1 MGRRLFLFA
10 AYTPSGDVGDALL
23 WYLRALAALGDVV
36 FCDDA
41 PLGPGEE
48 ERLMPFVLHCEAL
61 KHGEYDFGSYK
72 RDFVWAS
79 ANLKLEEY
87 DFVYLVNDSVFGPLS
102 DLKPLLEGLEAGPHG
117 AFGLVYKPGRHGSHL
132 QSWFVGLH
140 REVFL
145 SGYFREFLLGVR
157 PAGGKGTVCELY
169 ETGLSRL
176 LVSHGVELGY
186 VFTAP
191 HKTIYNNPGRLVRQ
205 GLPFIK
211 KSAFTRHNGCLG
223 REIAGILRD
232 CPSEASEAILSEAAE
247 LWGKDFAHRLT
258 TMTWS
263 QSKLLY
269 FKYLLGKFRN

>member
-1 MGRRLFLFA
+1 MSRRLFLFA
-10 AYTPSGDVGDALL
+10 AYTPSGSVGDALL

-48 ERLMPFVLHCEAL
+48 ERLKPFVLHCEAL

-102 DLKPLLEGLEAGPHG
+102 DLKPLLEGLEAGQHG
-117 AFGLVYKPGRHGSHL
+117 AFGLVYKPGRHGSHI
-132 QSWFVGLH
+132 QSWFVGLG

-145 SGYFREFLLGVR
+145 SGYFREFILSVGGVR
-157 PAGGKGTVCELY
+157 EKGAVCNLY

-176 LVSHGVELGY
+176 LVSHGVELDY
-186 VFTAP
+186 AFTAP
-191 HKTIYNNPGRLVRQ
+191 HKTIYNNPRRLVRQ

-223 REIAGILRD
+223 REIAGILHD
-232 CPSEASEAILSEAAE
+232 CPSEAAEAILSETAA
-247 LWGKDFAHRLT
+247 LWGKDFAQRLT
-258 TMTWS
+258 TMSWL
-263 QSKLLY
+263 QSKSLY
-269 FKYLLGKFRN
+269 LKYLLGKFRS

>member
-1 MGRRLFLFA
+1 MSRRLFLFA
-10 AYTPSGDVGDALL
+10 AYTPSGSVGDALL
-23 WYLRALAALGDVV
+23 YYLRALAALGDVV

-41 PLGPGEE
+41 ALGPGEQ
-48 ERLMPFVLHCEAL
+48 ERLKPFVLHSEAL

-102 DLKPLLEGLEAGPHG
+102 ELKPLLERLESGPQR
-117 AFGLVYKPGRHGSHL
+117 AFGLVYFPSSYYAHL
-132 QSWFVGLH
+132 QSWFIGLG

-145 SGYFREFLLGVR
+145 SGYFREFILGIGA
-157 PAGGKGTVCELY
+157 AGDKGAVCELY

-186 VFTAP
+186 AFTAP
-191 HKTIYNNPGRLVRQ
+191 HKTIYNNPRRLVRR

-232 CPSEASEAILSEAAE
+232 CPSEAAEAILSEAAA
-247 LWGKDFAHRLT
+247 LWGKDFTQRLT
-258 TMTWS
+258 TMSWL
-263 QSKLLY
+263 QSKSLY
-269 FKYLLGKFRN
+269 IKYLLGKVRS